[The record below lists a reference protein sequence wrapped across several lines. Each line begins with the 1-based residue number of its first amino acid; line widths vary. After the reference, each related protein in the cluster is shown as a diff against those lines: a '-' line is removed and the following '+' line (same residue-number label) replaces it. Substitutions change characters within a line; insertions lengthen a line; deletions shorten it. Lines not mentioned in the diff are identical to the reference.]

1 MLSAGILLWRH
12 GSAGPQVLVGHM
24 GGPFWARKDTGAW
37 SVPKGEVATGED
49 PWPAARREWVEELGV
64 PVPPGDPVDL
74 GEVRQRG
81 GKVVRVWAVEGDLDP
96 ATVVPGTFE
105 MEWPPRSGQTRSF
118 PELDRV
124 EWVDLEAARERLV
137 TAQRELLDRLREH
150 LGAG

>member
-1 MLSAGILLWRH
+1 MLSAGILLWRN

-24 GGPFWARKDTGAW
+24 GGPFWARKDAGAW
-37 SVPKGEVATGED
+37 TVPKGEVAPGEE
-49 PWPAARREWVEELGV
+49 PWAAARREWVEELGV
-64 PVPPGDPVDL
+64 PVPPGEPVDL

-81 GKVVRVWAVEGDLDP
+81 GKVVRAWAVEGDLDP
-96 ATVVPGTFE
+96 GTVVPGTFE

-137 TAQRELLDRLREH
+137 TAQREVLDRLREH